1 MKALIAFVLLLVNIF
16 VRVWID
22 TDSFL
27 GGAISLVILISS
39 FLLYSYASSEWDK
52 YKGNK

>member
-1 MKALIAFVLLLVNIF
+1 MKALIIFVLIFINILL
-16 VRVWID
+16 RVWID

-27 GGAISLVILISS
+27 GGAISLVVLIAS
-39 FLLYSYASSEWDK
+39 FLLYSHASSEWDK